1 MFEFYIR
8 FRYFCLHHYRHVILH
23 LPAKFRPN
31 RTIRNRV
38 MTSYFKMAAVSHIEL
53 SQGYQTTHQV
63 EMGSEV
69 GLKFRLD
76 RIYNFG
82 DIAIFVL

>member
-1 MFEFYIR
+1 
-8 FRYFCLHHYRHVILH
+8 
-23 LPAKFRPN
+23 
-31 RTIRNRV
+31 